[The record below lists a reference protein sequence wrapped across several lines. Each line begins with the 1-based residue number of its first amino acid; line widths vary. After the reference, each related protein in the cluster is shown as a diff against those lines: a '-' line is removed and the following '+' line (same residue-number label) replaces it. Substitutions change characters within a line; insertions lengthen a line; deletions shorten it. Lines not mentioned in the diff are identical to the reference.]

1 MQLQPHMSKLSS
13 TLLALALA
21 GSMAACT
28 QTICQDGQGGD
39 CSESSGSDAGDN
51 VEVSCD
57 DPNLTSC
64 EARCVD
70 TDISPDFCGSCD
82 NSCEAGQGCAAGAC
96 VDVCD
101 PGQLNCGGECIDP
114 NTDADFCGASG
125 TCTGTNAGEDCG
137 DNQCSAGTCTSQ
149 RYIGSL
155 TPSTGMWNYGGTIGV
170 PGAVAACQ
178 TLYSEPS
185 AIVCGFDH
193 LLDAQNKG
201 ELANAVDSDNN
212 PVTEWWI
219 LDATQNI
226 ARQCTNTD
234 VGNGGANVPWSYQTA
249 HIGQGARF
257 VSVSSGSVSQVVD
270 IPSTSGSACDVAR
283 NVPCCLP

>member
-1 MQLQPHMSKLSS
+1 MSKLAH
-13 TLLALALA
+13 TLFALALA
-21 GSMAACT
+21 SGMAACT

-39 CSESSGSDAGDN
+39 CSSAEGTDGGGGGGDVN
-51 VEVSCD
+51 CE

-64 EARCVD
+64 ESSCVD

-82 NSCEAGQGCAAGAC
+82 NSCAEGQGCSAGSC

-114 NTDADFCGASG
+114 TTNADFCGASG
-125 TCTGTNAGEDCG
+125 TCTGANAGTDCG
-137 DNQCSAGTCTSQ
+137 DNQCSAGACTTQ

-155 TPSTGMWNYGGTIGV
+155 VPSTGLWNYGGTIGV
-170 PGAVAACQ
+170 PGAETACQ
-178 TLYSEPS
+178 TLYNEP
-185 AIVCGFDH
+185 AAKVCNFAE
-193 LLDAQNKG
+193 LLDAQTNG
-201 ELANAVDSDNN
+201 ELVNATDSDNN

-219 LDATQNI
+219 LDPTQNV

-234 VGNGGANVPWSYQTA
+234 VASGGANVPWSYQTA
-249 HIGQGARF
+249 HIGQGAKF
-257 VSVSSGSVSQVVD
+257 VSLTAGSGSVSQVVD
-270 IPSTSGSACDVAR
+270 IPSTSGDACDVAR